1 MNTIMNTVYN
11 NYLSTYAPK
20 PLTRYDTHK
29 KSELR
34 SVYNSIV
41 KYTKDAPWYLPTTSK
56 DTQRYAVSLKENA
69 RELRNTIAQLG
80 GLESEQLFSKKS
92 AFSSDENVA
101 TAAYIGSEENAEEI
115 SGIQLEVRSLASSQ
129 ENLGLFL
136 PDEKVTLAP
145 DTYSFDVGINDMNYE
160 FQFSV
165 GESETNR
172 DVQERL
178 VRLINNSEI
187 GITADLT
194 ESEGRTSLRLTS
206 NATGLGP
213 EKDSIF
219 TVSDN
224 HTSKTAGTVEYFGL
238 NYTSRQAAN
247 ASFLV
252 NGEERSSSSNHFTI
266 DRLFDVELKG
276 VCQEDTPIQ
285 IGLKTD
291 VESLTDNITHLI
303 GGYNDFV
310 KAAASYLET
319 QAKSRQ
325 LIHEMRG
332 IAYKYNSALESM
344 GLNMTE
350 DGTLNVDKELLHQT
364 AAQSQDISQTF
375 GYLKDFSKSLLQKSN
390 QVSLNPMEYVEKTVV
405 AYKNPGH
412 SFTNPYGASAYSG
425 MMFNSYC

>member
-1 MNTIMNTVYN
+1 MNTILNTVYN
-11 NYLSTYAPK
+11 NYMTTYAPK

-56 DTQRYAVSLKENA
+56 ETQHYAVSLKENA
-69 RELRNTIAQLG
+69 RELRNTLAQLG
-80 GLESEQLFSKKS
+80 GLESKELFSKKS
-92 AFSSDENVA
+92 AYSSDENVA
-101 TAAYIGSEENAEEI
+101 AAAYIGSEEAAKDI
-115 SGIQLEVRSLASSQ
+115 SDIELEVHSLATSQ

-136 PDEKVTLAP
+136 PDSRVALAP
-145 DTYSFDVGINDMNYE
+145 DTYSFDVGINNMNYE

-178 VRLINNSEI
+178 VRLINNSDI
-187 GITADLT
+187 GIQADLA

-206 NATGLGP
+206 NSTG
-213 EKDSIF
+213 KNQTF
-219 TVSDN
+219 TVTDS
-224 HTSKTAGTVEYFGL
+224 HTSKTAGTVDYFGL
-238 NYTSRQAAN
+238 DYTNRESSD
-247 ASFLV
+247 ASFLI
-252 NGEERSSSSNHFTI
+252 NGEERTASANRFTLG
-266 DRLFDVELKG
+266 RLFDVELKG
-276 VCQEDTPIQ
+276 TCEEGTPVR

-291 VESLTDNITHLI
+291 IESLTDNITHLI

-310 KAAASYLET
+310 KAANSYLET
-319 QAKSRQ
+319 QSKSRQ
-325 LIHEMRG
+325 LIREMRG
-332 IAYKYNSALESM
+332 IAYRYNTALESM

-350 DGTLNVDKELLHQT
+350 DGTLKVDQELLHET
-364 AAQSQDISQTF
+364 ASQAQDITGTF
-375 GYLKDFSKSLLQKSN
+375 GYLKDFSNSLIRKSN

-412 SFTNPYGASAYSG
+412 NFTNPYGASAYSG